1 MEDQENLNVWKL
13 YLLRKTSSRRKM
25 SDKEMSCWEEKISG
39 FTYKWYVD
47 MFMKKVACCFEAILT
62 RINEND
68 STWLQFLSTYRSKHQ
83 NTLFHFR
90 QPKSCYTKHFS
101 LETRTID
108 AWKACKHISLWLKNI
123 RPSTTSIP
131 HIFGNSSSKR
141 INHTVAGSK
150 CYAGSIKTKTYVWT
164 KLFRLDANILLDI
177 LSD

>member
-25 SDKEMSCWEEKISG
+25 SDKEMSCWEETISG
-39 FTYKWYVD
+39 FTYKWYID

-108 AWKACKHISLWLKNI
+108 AWKACKHILMIEKY
-123 RPSTTSIP
+123 
-131 HIFGNSSSKR
+131 KA
-141 INHTVAGSK
+141 INHLNPS
-150 CYAGSIKTKTYVWT
+150 YIWEFFIKKDKPYRRRIKVLCRFHQD
-164 KLFRLDANILLDI
+164 KNVCVD
-177 LSD
+177 